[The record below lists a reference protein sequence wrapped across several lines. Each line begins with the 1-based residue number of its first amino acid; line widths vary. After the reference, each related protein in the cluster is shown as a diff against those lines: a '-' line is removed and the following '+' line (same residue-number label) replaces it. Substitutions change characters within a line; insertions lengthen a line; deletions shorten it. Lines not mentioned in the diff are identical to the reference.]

1 MASTAFGRLDNVLA
15 LLIPR
20 KAYLWAAAAALV
32 AASIVYL
39 RYDAVMD
46 ERRKE
51 EARKLKQQAETH
63 ERIQDAISDPRTP
76 DDIRRRLRELAE

>member
-1 MASTAFGRLDNVLA
+1 MLG

-32 AASIVYL
+32 ASGLLYL
-39 RYDAVMD
+39 RYDAVQD
-46 ERRKE
+46 ERRE
-51 EARKLKQQAETH
+51 AEARRLRHEAATH

-76 DDIRRRLRELAE
+76 TGIRERLRALAE